1 LNPNSY
7 YQILSIVCHT
17 KKYKYNRCKH
27 KSKIKDVWGEIIKKV
42 AIIAMLVMAMVA
54 VPAMAQDAAIGN
66 NGVDILGNGI
76 FETGDSAF
84 KFPIVT
90 DTNFDS
96 VIVGNDNARAIGWA
110 GPWPFLNNGPANAQ
124 NNLEIKKNQNVG
136 ECACCQALDT
146 TCPCQDCCIK
156 YNLEQIKVG
165 NRNAMA
171 IGVGA
176 GIGPFAANSGAIAEN
191 NIKIVTNQE

>member
-1 LNPNSY
+1 MGL
-7 YQILSIVCHT
+7 VCHT

-27 KSKIKDVWGEIIKKV
+27 KSKPKDVWGETIRKV

-96 VIVGNDNARAIGWA
+96 VIVGNDYARAIGWA
-110 GPWPFLNNGPANAQ
+110 GPWPFRNNGPANAQ

-136 ECACCQALDT
+136 ACEN
-146 TCPCQDCCIK
+146 CCISSLDCSTCSDACTTV
-156 YNLEQIKVG
+156 NIEQIKVG
-165 NRNAMA
+165 DRNAQA
-171 IGVGA
+171 FG
-176 GIGPFAANSGAIAEN
+176 FASAVN
-191 NIKIVTNQE
+191 NVKIVTNQESS